1 MPVDKCYTKK
11 NKNGGNYTTCVDG
24 KGKQLREKDKPKKK
38 KLVLKEPAKPAP
50 KKKKLVLKEPAK
62 PAPKKK
68 VAAKYLNPSAGMST
82 TDPYYIPA
90 FGTRRQNTTT
100 APLQNVSASTSAL
113 SASAVGTGNM
123 DIKRMLRAGLKGS
136 KDVKEL
142 SNMMRSAPTA
152 PPANYN
158 MLRPEIRKNILQF
171 AGNPKKVIEEK
182 ILVDINL
189 RKDIKTRVI
198 NSVLEDMNKSLK
210 ELNINTSTPIYNADM
225 RRKMKAL
232 GKGFAVGGS
241 NSRDI
246 YEILDDVETALGID
260 EYMRFLPKV
269 EERLEGVVK
278 QRKQRQARERAEAAK
293 IKKQQKAEADA
304 EAAALGDDDKRE
316 FDTIKSVR
324 DYLKW
329 DKDFAK
335 KVNEMAKVGLEKDG
349 NRFDNSLVKVKN
361 FLLNEL
367 YRVVFSDGS
376 RHSYNEMKALIN
388 SDRNKKIIFNPA
400 WGRYK
405 LYNF

>member
-1 MPVDKCYTKK
+1 MDKKDKLKCYTRKA
-11 NKNGGNYTTCVDG
+11 NDGHMYTTCDDKSV
-24 KGKQLREKDKPKKK
+24 KPKKK
-38 KLVLKEPAKPAP
+38 KV
-50 KKKKLVLKEPAK
+50 KLVLKQPKEAATAK
-62 PAPKKK
+62 PKKMKVKLVLKQPKEAATDAMNAIKEVRNISGSVKLKK
-68 VAAKYLNPSAGMST
+68 QFIERLKT
-82 TDPYYIPA
+82 EIETQQPA
-90 FGTRRQNTTT
+90 NTT
-100 APLQNVSASTSAL
+100 AKP
-113 SASAVGTGNM
+113 
-123 DIKRMLRAGLKGS
+123 KPK
-136 KDVKEL
+136 
-142 SNMMRSAPTA
+142 
-152 PPANYN
+152 PANYD
-158 MLRPEIRKNILQF
+158 MLRPEIRKNILEF
-171 AGNPKKVIEEK
+171 AGNPKKLIEEK

-210 ELNINTSTPIYNADM
+210 ELNINTTTPIYNADM

-246 YEILDDVETALGID
+246 YEILDDVESALGID

-304 EAAALGDDDKRE
+304 EAAAVGDDDKRE
-316 FDTIKSVR
+316 FDTTKSIR

-335 KVNEMAKVGLEKDG
+335 KVTEMAKVGLEKDG
-349 NRFDNSLVKVKN
+349 YRFDKSLVKVKN

-367 YRVVFSDGS
+367 RRDYFNYDGKV
-376 RHSYNEMKALIN
+376 SYNEMKKRIN
-388 SDRNKKIIFNPA
+388 ANKERIFNPA
-400 WGRYK
+400 WGKYRLYTKLRY
-405 LYNF
+405 